1 MKIIGIFSGC
11 LSYSGYCS
19 KLVTHH
25 VVVAFNMTMNICFV
39 TNGHGVHCL
48 IDAVHV
54 IYLLQKVFLSNSFGF
69 GYFDRNA

>member
-1 MKIIGIFSGC
+1 MEIIRIFSGY

-54 IYLLQKVFLSNSFGF
+54 IYLLQKVFLIKLFWF
-69 GYFDRNA
+69 WLF